1 MGVVGFIG
9 LGAMGARMARNLVK
23 NGRKLMVYDL
33 EPERVEAVVKDAL
46 PLSFGDGGIIPANS
60 IYELASE
67 SSTVI
72 TMLPNSKDVFNC
84 YKRILPHFR
93 QEKIL
98 CIDSSTIDPFTTRE
112 VYQFLIREKNNID
125 FIDAPVSGG
134 VTGAQNGTLTFMA
147 GGTIE
152 GFAEAKFIL
161 SSMGKNIVHCGPIG
175 SGQVAKICNNLLAG
189 ISMIGTSEAF
199 ILGEKLG
206 VQKETLFKVLKT
218 GETKS
223 WTTDTYCPVDGLID
237 GIPSSRNYKDGFA
250 CGLMAKDLELAKSL
264 GRKIDVPLLMGGMA
278 GEIYKTLGNNEEFKH
293 LDFGVVYKF
302 LKGGK

>member
-1 MGVVGFIG
+1 
-9 LGAMGARMARNLVK
+9 
-23 NGRKLMVYDL
+23 
-33 EPERVEAVVKDAL
+33 
-46 PLSFGDGGIIPANS
+46 
-60 IYELASE
+60 
-67 SSTVI
+67 
-72 TMLPNSKDVFNC
+72 MLPNSKDVFDC
-84 YKRILPHFR
+84 YKKILPHFA
-93 QEKIL
+93 QEKLL

-112 VYQFLIREKNNID
+112 IHELLTQDSNKKIN

-134 VTGAQNGTLTFMA
+134 VTGAQNGTLTFMV
-147 GGTIE
+147 GGTME
-152 GFAEAKFIL
+152 EFAEAKPIL
-161 SSMGKNIVHCGPIG
+161 SLMGKNVVHCGPIG

-206 VQKETLFKVLKT
+206 VQKETLFEILKN

-223 WTTDTYCPVDGLID
+223 WTTDTYCPADGLID
-237 GIPSSRNYKDGFA
+237 GIPSSREYKDGFA

-278 GEIYKTLGNNEEFKH
+278 GDIYKMLSTTEEFRY

-302 LKGGK
+302 LKGRK